1 MEGRGKEHTVQYLPP
16 LFRPLFIARHELPDT
31 HALSGT
37 LTVHPDAIKPRNRR
51 INLQSKV
58 IGEKVFADKQR
69 TKTGEIFMRS
79 KFQAMLLGLLAAT
92 ALATSAQA
100 KDVTVTVTAIV
111 EHPALDAARDGVKD
125 ALAEAGFK
133 EGENLK
139 FVYQSAQGNPAT
151 AAQIARQFV
160 GEAPDV
166 IVPISTPSA
175 QAVVS
180 ATRDIPVVFTAV
192 SDPVGAQLVKDMAK
206 PGGNVTGLSDMS
218 PVAEHIKLIKEVM
231 PNIKKLG
238 YLYNSGETNSVS
250 LLAALKEAAA
260 AEGIEIVE
268 SAATKSAEVQ
278 GAARAL
284 VGRADAMYVPT
295 DNTIVSALESA
306 VGVAEESKLPLF
318 TADTDSVKRGALAAL
333 GFNYYDVGKQTGAVV
348 VKVLKGE
355 KPGDI
360 PVDIAKGTDLVI
372 NLGAAKKMG
381 VEFPQAVIDRATSKI
396 D

>member
-1 MEGRGKEHTVQYLPP
+1 MRFK
-16 LFRPLFIARHELPDT
+16 FR
-31 HALSGT
+31 S
-37 LTVHPDAIKPRNRR
+37 
-51 INLQSKV
+51 
-58 IGEKVFADKQR
+58 
-69 TKTGEIFMRS
+69 
-79 KFQAMLLGLLAAT
+79 MLLASLAA
-92 ALATSAQA
+92 AAIATTAQA
-100 KDVTVTVTAIV
+100 KDVTVAVTAIV

-125 ALAEAGFK
+125 ALAEAGYK

-139 FVYQSAQGNPAT
+139 FIYQSAQGNPAT

-160 GEAPDV
+160 GEGPDV

-192 SDPVGAQLVKDMAK
+192 SDPVGAQLVKDLKK

-218 PVAEHIKLIKEVM
+218 PVVEHIKLIKEVM

-348 VKVLKGE
+348 VKILKGE

-360 PVDIAKGTDLVI
+360 AVDIAKGTDLVI

>member
-1 MEGRGKEHTVQYLPP
+1 MRFK
-16 LFRPLFIARHELPDT
+16 FR
-31 HALSGT
+31 S
-37 LTVHPDAIKPRNRR
+37 
-51 INLQSKV
+51 
-58 IGEKVFADKQR
+58 
-69 TKTGEIFMRS
+69 
-79 KFQAMLLGLLAAT
+79 MLLASLAA
-92 ALATSAQA
+92 AAIATTAQA
-100 KDVTVTVTAIV
+100 KDVTVAVTAIV

-125 ALAEAGFK
+125 ALAEAGYK

-139 FVYQSAQGNPAT
+139 FIYQSAQGNPAT

-160 GEAPDV
+160 GEGPDV

-180 ATRDIPVVFTAV
+180 ATRDIPVVFPAV
-192 SDPVGAQLVKDMAK
+192 SDPVGAQLVKDLKK

-218 PVAEHIKLIKEVM
+218 PVVEHIKLIKEVM

-250 LLAALKEAAA
+250 LLAALKEAAT

-333 GFNYYDVGKQTGAVV
+333 GFNYYDVGKQTGAIV
-348 VKVLKGE
+348 VKILKGE

-360 PVDIAKGTDLVI
+360 AVDIAKGTDLVI

>member
-1 MEGRGKEHTVQYLPP
+1 M
-16 LFRPLFIARHELPDT
+16 
-31 HALSGT
+31 
-37 LTVHPDAIKPRNRR
+37 
-51 INLQSKV
+51 
-58 IGEKVFADKQR
+58 FANKQR
-69 TKTGEIFMRS
+69 TKTGEIFMRF
-79 KFQAMLLGLLAAT
+79 KFRSMLLASLAA
-92 ALATSAQA
+92 AAIATTAQA
-100 KDVTVTVTAIV
+100 KDVTVAVTAIV

-125 ALAEAGFK
+125 ALAEAGYK

-139 FVYQSAQGNPAT
+139 FIYQSAQGNPAT

-160 GEAPDV
+160 GEGPDV

-192 SDPVGAQLVKDMAK
+192 SDPVGAQLVKDLKK

-218 PVAEHIKLIKEVM
+218 PVVEHIKLIKEVM

-250 LLAALKEAAA
+250 LLAALKEAAT

-333 GFNYYDVGKQTGAVV
+333 GFNYYDVGKQTGAIV
-348 VKVLKGE
+348 VKILKGE

-360 PVDIAKGTDLVI
+360 AVDIAKGTDLVI